1 MISNGIGLPHPGDE
15 TTPGRKPPESG
26 SEGGGFG
33 SAQIAGLGL
42 ALVLATAEAARAV
55 DATDLTGFVIASL
68 AHGALY
74 TLAVLVVFRLRGNRA
89 RLAVILAVA
98 VVVRGIALTPAP
110 NLSTDAYRY
119 VWDGRVQADGKSPYL
134 YVPADPNLAHL
145 RDEAIY
151 PNINQKERAVTIYP
165 PVAELLFRA
174 AHWLGD
180 SLTTTRVVMM
190 ALDLVTI
197 LALLATLSALRLP
210 LDRIIIYAW
219 HPLPI
224 WEFGGHGHVDAALT
238 AAIALGLLAA
248 VRGRQSLAGMA
259 FAAAALVKYFP
270 VVLLPA
276 LWRRWDWRLPAA
288 FIATAALLY
297 VPYVRDAGRNVIG
310 FLGQHLDN
318 EGYGAGWGFHPIW
331 LLRDFAF
338 ADPSPTFYVA
348 CSLLALGG
356 LALVA
361 LFRRGAEEIR
371 FDMMLLLG
379 AAFVFLTSPHY
390 PWYFAFL
397 VALMPFAPHPAAFA
411 FTLLAPLLYL
421 PRPPGGITWTEIY
434 LAVYWLPF
442 AMLSLGALARHVRKS
457 REARTDVAA
466 ER

>member
-1 MISNGIGLPHPGDE
+1 M
-15 TTPGRKPPESG
+15 
-26 SEGGGFG
+26 
-33 SAQIAGLGL
+33 IAGLGL
-42 ALVLATAEAARAV
+42 ALVLATAQAARAV
-55 DATDLTGFVIASL
+55 DTTDLPGFVVASL
-68 AHGALY
+68 VHGAVY
-74 TLAVLVVFRLRGNRA
+74 VLAVVAIFRLRGSRA
-89 RLAVILAVA
+89 RLAAILAVA
-98 VVVRGIALTPAP
+98 IIVRGIALTPDP

-134 YVPADPNLAHL
+134 YVPADPSLAHL

-165 PVAELLFRA
+165 PAAELLFRV

-180 SLTTTRVVMM
+180 SLQAIRVVML

-197 LALLATLSALRLP
+197 LALLAALSALRLP
-210 LDRIIIYAW
+210 LDRIVIYAW

-248 VRGRQSLAGMA
+248 VRGRQSLAGVA

-270 VVLLPA
+270 VILLPA
-276 LWRRWDWRLPAA
+276 LWRRRDWRLPAA
-288 FIATAALLY
+288 FVVTAGLLY
-297 VPYVRDAGRNVIG
+297 LPYVRDAGRNIIG

-331 LLRDFAF
+331 LLRDLAI
-338 ADPSPTFYVA
+338 ADPSPTVYVA
-348 CSLLALGG
+348 CSLLILGG
-356 LALVA
+356 IALVA
-361 LFRRGAEEIR
+361 LLRRGAGEIR
-371 FDMMLLLG
+371 FDLMLLLG

-411 FTLLAPLLYL
+411 FTLLSPLLYL

-442 AMLSLGALARHVRKS
+442 AMLSLGVLARLVGSS
-457 REARTDVAA
+457 RQAQADAA
-466 ER
+466 TER